1 VHHVKNQHVHAIN
14 AVDDDI
20 LAYGKA
26 SQAGAQIVAEATYI
40 GMIAKKK
47 ETVGNGISQAISDL
61 YAATVWLCRTKYHQ
75 ARPRPA
81 GQAGEPSAW
90 GLLLGIE
97 PKASALFHFVSKF
110 THRLLRDSTAFT
122 S

>member
-1 VHHVKNQHVHAIN
+1 MHHVKNQHVYAVN

-26 SQAGAQIVAEATYI
+26 SQARAQIVAEATTV

-47 ETVGNGISQAISDL
+47 ETVGNGINQAISDL
-61 YAATVWLCRTKYHQ
+61 YAATVSGYVVSTRYRQ
-75 ARPRPA
+75 ARTRLA

-97 PKASALFHFVSKF
+97 S
-110 THRLLRDSTAFT
+110 
-122 S
+122 

>member
-1 VHHVKNQHVHAIN
+1 VKNQHVHAIN

-26 SQAGAQIVAEATYI
+26 SQAGAQIVAEATYV
-40 GMIAKKK
+40 GMIAKKQ

-61 YAATVWLCRTKYHQ
+61 YAATVSGYVGPNIIKLD
-75 ARPRPA
+75 PRPA

-110 THRLLRDSTAFT
+110 THRLLRDSTAFA